1 MSTIKIETKGY
12 SEIKKM
18 MNNNKRKEQVN
29 S

>member
-1 MSTIKIETKGY
+1 MSTTKIETKGY

-18 MNNNKRKEQVN
+18 MNNKKRKEQVN